1 MKNLNQFLTTDYN
14 KFTQKY
20 YFTSVA
26 KNIIKI
32 AQLQNTDKTIL
43 DFGCGQK
50 IFSRL
55 LQNHKIINYDIKPEY
70 TECESYENL
79 NFDIVIFNHVLM
91 YVSPKDIE
99 ELLDKIK
106 KINPNC
112 ELILS
117 LGRQN
122 LLSKIGMILSSL
134 PNAHDNTRTNYNE
147 QIEIFFKKAKLI
159 KKKLNV
165 FAMTDIYYFR
175 F

>member
-1 MKNLNQFLTTDYN
+1 MKNLNHFLTTDYN

-91 YVSPKDIE
+91 YVYPKDIE

-134 PNAHDNTRTNYNE
+134 PNAHDNTRSNYNE

>member
-20 YFTSVA
+20 YFTSDA

-55 LQNHKIINYDIKPEY
+55 LQNHKIINYEIKPEY
-70 TECESYENL
+70 TDCESYENL

-91 YVSPKDIE
+91 YVYPKDIE

-134 PNAHDNTRTNYNE
+134 PNAHDNTRSNYNE

-159 KKKLNV
+159 KKN
-165 FAMTDIYYFR
+165 
-175 F
+175 

>member
-91 YVSPKDIE
+91 YVYPKDIE

-134 PNAHDNTRTNYNE
+134 PNAHDNTRSNYNE

>member
-79 NFDIVIFNHVLM
+79 NFDIVIFNQLFF
-91 YVSPKDIE
+91 YFKF
-99 ELLDKIK
+99 
-106 KINPNC
+106 
-112 ELILS
+112 
-117 LGRQN
+117 N
-122 LLSKIGMILSSL
+122 LLYDRMLWPGTKGCRKKNLKSFSWLRNIK
-134 PNAHDNTRTNYNE
+134 
-147 QIEIFFKKAKLI
+147 FKKYPI
-159 KKKLNV
+159 
-165 FAMTDIYYFR
+165 
-175 F
+175 

>member
-1 MKNLNQFLTTDYN
+1 
-14 KFTQKY
+14 
-20 YFTSVA
+20 
-26 KNIIKI
+26 
-32 AQLQNTDKTIL
+32 
-43 DFGCGQK
+43 
-50 IFSRL
+50 
-55 LQNHKIINYDIKPEY
+55 
-70 TECESYENL
+70 
-79 NFDIVIFNHVLM
+79 M
-91 YVSPKDIE
+91 YVYPKDIE

-106 KINPNC
+106 KVNPNC

-134 PNAHDNTRTNYNE
+134 PNAHDNTRSNYNA